1 MIEKIQII
9 PNDFRESFENMP
21 IESVGRLTLALFRYA
36 NDEDIDEVL
45 GDDQIAKAVFPTLK
59 AHIERHEEYRK
70 VKAESGRKGGKLGG
84 AAIGNQNARKTNQN
98 KAKQSK
104 TEQNKPPNPNPNPYP
119 NPINKRPYGEFEN
132 VFLTDDE
139 YQKIKDK
146 GLDGLIEELSSYI
159 SSKGVKYKSHY
170 ATIISWGNRRKNEKS
185 EDDSVVIKKTPF
197 NTGYSKRERESN
209 EALEQKFIK
218 NL

>member
-36 NDEDIDEVL
+36 NDEGVDEVL

-59 AHIERHEEYRK
+59 AHIERHEEYRRI
-70 VKAESGRKGGKLGG
+70 KAESGRKGGKLGG
-84 AAIGNQNARKTNQN
+84 ATIGNQNARKTKQN

-119 NPINKRPYGEFEN
+119 NPINNKRLYGECQN
-132 VFLTDDE
+132 VKLTEDE
-139 YQKIKDK
+139 YNKLVEKNYT
-146 GLDGLIEELSSYI
+146 GLIDELSLYI
-159 SSKGVKYKSHY
+159 ASKGDKYKSHY
-170 ATIISWGNRRKNEKS
+170 ATILQWAK
-185 EDDSVVIKKTPF
+185 
-197 NTGYSKRERESN
+197 KREN
-209 EALEQKFIK
+209 ETPGTIPFKPKEKPYQQMMKSTYDMDALEKKLIK
-218 NL
+218 N

>member
-36 NDEDIDEVL
+36 NDEGVDEVL

-59 AHIERHEEYRK
+59 AHIERHEEYRRI
-70 VKAESGRKGGKLGG
+70 KAESGRKGGKLGG

-104 TEQNKPPNPNPNPYP
+104 TEQNKPPNPNPNPNP
-119 NPINKRPYGEFEN
+119 NINKRLYGECQN
-132 VFLTDDE
+132 VKLTEDE
-139 YQKIKDK
+139 YNKLVEKNYT
-146 GLDGLIEELSSYI
+146 GLIDELSLYI
-159 SSKGVKYKSHY
+159 ASKGDKYKSHY
-170 ATIISWGNRRKNEKS
+170 ATILQWAK
-185 EDDSVVIKKTPF
+185 
-197 NTGYSKRERESN
+197 KREKEIPGTIPFKPKEKPYQQMMKSTYDMD
-209 EALEQKFIK
+209 ALEKKLIK
-218 NL
+218 N